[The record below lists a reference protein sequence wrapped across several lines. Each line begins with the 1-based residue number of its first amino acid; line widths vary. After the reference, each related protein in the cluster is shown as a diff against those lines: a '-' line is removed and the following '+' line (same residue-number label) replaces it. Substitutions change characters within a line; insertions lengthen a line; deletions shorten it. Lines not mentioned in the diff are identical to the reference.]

1 MSKEKLIAI
10 YEKQKLVDGIVKK
23 QSPLNLNRVES
34 VVLKQHD
41 AEILNY
47 IKSQSSFEIA
57 NALEALNADLAQWV
71 WARIPLN
78 RQNEILWELSHEKRV
93 TLANG
98 REPDFEQTKVSVFE
112 LNDGRLNQVKVQGRS
127 DLDNL
132 KPIWI
137 DLVNTSKAERAFIGS
152 HFNIEL
158 PDPLEETDLEV
169 SSRFFIA
176 PNDAIHLH
184 SNFLLDRLGDARS
197 VSVAFVLH
205 GGIIFSLRDEELPV
219 FKLQKRRALTQPG
232 YVTDCVD
239 VLLDLYAADVEC
251 SADSL
256 ERIYETLNSVGKLVL
271 KENVSDDQAAITL
284 ANIAEEESENGRI
297 RGNILD
303 TQRAVNF
310 LLRARLLKDSQ
321 IEDAKQV
328 IRNIESLNSHTAF
341 LFDKINFLM
350 DATIGF
356 ININQN
362 KRVNQLTVFS
372 VVFMPINIL
381 AGMGGMSEFS
391 MMTSQFDWPI
401 AYGAFVIA
409 SVGIGYVTYLGL
421 KYFERKR
428 TTKLNKSGVS

>member
-1 MSKEKLIAI
+1 MSTDKLVAI
-10 YEKQKLVDGIVKK
+10 LEKQKLIGGMVKK
-23 QSPLNLNRVES
+23 QNMPHSTRVES
-34 VVLKQHD
+34 FVHRQQDVELQ
-41 AEILNY
+41 NY
-47 IKSQSSFEIA
+47 IATHGAHEIA
-57 NALEALNADLAQWV
+57 AALESLNLDDASWV
-71 WARIPLN
+71 WSRVPVD
-78 RQNEILWELSHEKRV
+78 RQNEILWEMSNERREQLAQGRV
-93 TLANG
+93 
-98 REPDFEQTKVSVFE
+98 PDFESSKVSVFE
-112 LNDGRLNQVKVQGRS
+112 LSDGRLKQVSIQGRN
-127 DLDNL
+127 DLDNV

-137 DLVNTSKAERAFIGS
+137 DLLNTSKAERAFIGA
-152 HFNIEL
+152 HYNIEL
-158 PDPLEETDLEV
+158 PDPLEETELEV
-169 SSRFFIA
+169 SSRFFIDSQ
-176 PNDAIHLH
+176 DAIHLH
-184 SNFLLDRLGDARS
+184 SNFLLERHGEARS
-197 VSVAFVLH
+197 VSVAFILH

-239 VLLDLYAADVEC
+239 VLLDLYAADVEF

-256 ERIYETLNSVGKLVL
+256 EQIYATLDSVGKLVL
-271 KENVSDDQAAITL
+271 SERVTDDQAAVTL
-284 ANIAEEESENGRI
+284 SNIAEEESENGRI

-303 TQRAVNF
+303 TQRALNF

-381 AGMGGMSEFS
+381 AGIGGMSEFS
-391 MMTSQFDWPI
+391 MMTQGIDWPI
-401 AYGAFVIA
+401 AFGGFVIMSIA
-409 SVGIGYVTYLGL
+409 VGYLTFLGL
-421 KYFERKR
+421 KAFERKR
-428 TTKLNKSGVS
+428 LERRN

>member
-1 MSKEKLIAI
+1 MSKDKLIAI

-23 QSPLNLNRVES
+23 QSTLHADRIES

-41 AEILNY
+41 AELLNY
-47 IKSQSSFEIA
+47 ISTKSSLEIA
-57 NALEALNADLAQWV
+57 ASLEELNDELAQWV
-71 WARIPLN
+71 WSRIPLQ
-78 RQNEILWELSHEKRV
+78 RQNEILWELSNERREQ
-93 TLANG
+93 LAAG
-98 REPDFEQTKVSVFE
+98 REPDFEQSKVSVFE
-112 LNDGRLNQVKVQGRS
+112 LQDGRLKQVVVQGRN

-137 DLVNTSKAERAFIGS
+137 DLLNTSKAERAFIGA
-152 HFNIEL
+152 HFKLEL
-158 PDPLEETDLEV
+158 PDPLNETDLEV
-169 SSRFFIA
+169 STRFFIA
-176 PNDAIHLH
+176 SNDAIHLH
-184 SNFLLDRLGDARS
+184 SNFLLDRLGEARS

-205 GGIIFSLRDEELPV
+205 DGIIFSLRDEELPV

-271 KENVSDDQAAITL
+271 NENVSDDQAAVTL

-297 RGNILD
+297 RSNILD
-303 TQRAVNF
+303 TQRALNF
-310 LLRARLLKDSQ
+310 LLRGRLLKDSQ

-328 IRNIESLNSHTAF
+328 MRNIESLNSHTAF

-362 KRVNQLTVFS
+362 KRVNQLTIFS
-372 VVFMPINIL
+372 VVFMPLNIL

-391 MMTSQFDWPI
+391 MMTQGIDWPY
-401 AYGAFVIA
+401 AYGSFAIA
-409 SVGIGYVTYLGL
+409 SVAIGYITYFGL
-421 KYFERKR
+421 KYFERKKVTR
-428 TTKLNKSGVS
+428 TL